1 MSKSRNR
8 PPRLETRVAPPPPAV
23 PPPTLQEQLVRSHV
37 AGPAA
42 LPGPSEVRRLV
53 ERAAERDPGVL
64 LDDAWAQVEAVFGA
78 TIDSPLI
85 DPDRTIGAA
94 RSAVRHLVDVA
105 STGAP
110 IALATSRPASLLTF
124 DLALARLARIS
135 GGDVADD
142 EDSSPIRVDGRA
154 SRAIRWVDGVAMVTD
169 GESLCGTRGLEAPQE
184 WLFLVPRPALAIAD
198 GPYVDAALEAGLDV
212 IALGGLEHCSLAVG
226 QRRGQRCLVV
236 PLWPDREPGAYRR
249 LIEAA
254 LTAAVEPPDDSD
266 ASGSWFEPNASRS
279 DGSAGPRDPSAN
291 GSG

>member
-1 MSKSRNR
+1 
-8 PPRLETRVAPPPPAV
+8 LEAALAPPPTVA
-23 PPPTLQEQLVRSHV
+23 PPPTLQEELVRAHV

-53 ERAAERDPGVL
+53 ERAAEHDPGVL

-78 TIDSPLI
+78 TLESPLI
-85 DPDRTIGAA
+85 DPDRTIAGA
-94 RSAVRHLVDVA
+94 RGAVRHIVDVA

-124 DLALARLARIS
+124 YLALARLARIS

-169 GESLCGTRGLEAPQE
+169 GEALCGTRGLEAPQE

-198 GPYVDAALEAGLDV
+198 GPYAEAALDAGLDV

-226 QRRGQRCLVV
+226 RRRGQRCLVV

-249 LIEAA
+249 LIEVALAA
-254 LTAAVEPPDDSD
+254 AIEPPDVS
-266 ASGSWFEPNASRS
+266 
-279 DGSAGPRDPSAN
+279 DPSPSRPDPSSN
-291 GSG
+291 GVG